1 MSEKV
6 EPQPEETP
14 KSVEELPEEPGMLE
28 SIGSFPVWMLKII
41 QAATPDF
48 LISKTP
54 PKKKKVRI

>member
-1 MSEKV
+1 MNEKV
-6 EPQPEETP
+6 EPRPEETP
-14 KSVEELPEEPGMLE
+14 KQPQELPEEPGMLE